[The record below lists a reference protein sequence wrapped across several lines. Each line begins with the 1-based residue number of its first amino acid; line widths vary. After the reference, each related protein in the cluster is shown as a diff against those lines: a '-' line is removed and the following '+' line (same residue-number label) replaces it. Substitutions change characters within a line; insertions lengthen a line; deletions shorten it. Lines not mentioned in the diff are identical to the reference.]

1 MEDCLWREG
10 AGEVK
15 VKVAFIHVIAK
26 EVGVR
31 EEEVEVEGGASL
43 KDLLDLLARRH
54 GEAFKKYVY
63 DSDKGEVKGFA
74 IVAVNGN
81 VVQRS
86 KVGEVRL
93 SEGDRV
99 FFGMGAGGG

>member
-1 MEDCLWREG
+1 MEGL
-10 AGEVK
+10 GEVK

-43 KDLLDLLARRH
+43 KDLLDLLVRRH

-63 DSDKGEVKGFA
+63 DSDKGEVRGYA
-74 IVAVNGN
+74 IVTVNGN

-86 KVGEVRL
+86 RVRDVKL
-93 SEGDRV
+93 NEGDRV
-99 FFGMGAGGG
+99 FFGIGAGGG